1 MARHRDKDMLGQQIQ
16 ILFTSGT
23 HPSAKEP
30 FESGKLLGCCIDLL
44 YVADDTFLLRLRVEG
59 HLSADCQ
66 EQR

>member
-44 YVADDTFLLRLRVEG
+44 YVADDTCFAKAEG
-59 HLSADCQ
+59 
-66 EQR
+66 